1 LNGKELTEIK
11 AQIKLMESQV
21 KQGAMAGYQPE
32 LLILGNP
39 VLIPSMHK
47 FQQKNDLNQKE

>member
-1 LNGKELTEIK
+1 
-11 AQIKLMESQV
+11 MESQV
-21 KQGAMAGYQPE
+21 KQGAMTDYQPE

-47 FQQKNDLNQKE
+47 VQQKNDLNQKE

>member
-1 LNGKELTEIK
+1 
-11 AQIKLMESQV
+11 
-21 KQGAMAGYQPE
+21 MAGDQPE

-47 FQQKNDLNQKE
+47 VQQKDDLNEKEKP